1 MRKLILV
8 FTAVVL
14 TASGFAQKTAD
25 LGIWGGS
32 STYWGDIK
40 GVPPMQTFNLN
51 FGAFFRYNFNTRVAM
66 RAQILSGSF
75 SAVGNVEDI
84 GFEFAKR
91 AGYIADD
98 GDKLFE
104 VSAGGKKDTVHT
116 LYFGRSWNY
125 VFSV

>member
-40 GVPPMQTFNLN
+40 EYRQC
-51 FGAFFRYNFNTRVAM
+51 
-66 RAQILSGSF
+66 
-75 SAVGNVEDI
+75 
-84 GFEFAKR
+84 KR
-91 AGYIADD
+91 SI
-98 GDKLFE
+98 
-104 VSAGGKKDTVHT
+104 
-116 LYFGRSWNY
+116 
-125 VFSV
+125 